1 MTFRLRVFFFFLLMD
16 IQLFQHCCKK
26 GDPFQGLKVGSCL
39 TLGNEWFKE
48 THVLTKQEILLGRGT
63 WADSRNPGEL
73 SAGRP
78 VFHGDGISFRVVFS
92 QSFTTFLVVPIGT
105 IHQPRWMLMPAR
117 RILGGGWTRS
127 VTFRPFLNSP
137 GWWWLISSMF
147 LSRTSCPKTTHANG
161 YYAAWLGW
169 AVSVSVLPL
178 NNTIC

>member
-1 MTFRLRVFFFFLLMD
+1 MD
-16 IQLFQHCCKK
+16 IKLFQHCCKK

-73 SAGRP
+73 SASRP

-117 RILGGGWTRS
+117 RILGGGWIHS
-127 VTFRPFLNSP
+127 VTFDLSWTLLVGGGLLVPCSLAGPPVLKQLMQMVTMLP
-137 GWWWLISSMF
+137 G
-147 LSRTSCPKTTHANG
+147 
-161 YYAAWLGW
+161 
-169 AVSVSVLPL
+169 
-178 NNTIC
+178 